1 MHARTGE
8 VLSHLAHYRAELLD
22 SVQAV
27 PADQRNQRPAPD
39 RWSVAEILDHLG
51 IVEGNVVR
59 MLRKHFELARAE
71 GLRPEPEDRPVVPSV
86 PVALVLD
93 RSHRIEAPERIL
105 PTTGLTAEAA
115 WQVLV
120 DRREALE
127 NLVGEFDGF
136 ALGDVVPPY
145 PHPIFGPFNGWQWIV
160 FLGAH
165 EGRHSAQIRE
175 QAAQVVG

>member
-1 MHARTGE
+1 MHPRTEE
-8 VLSHLAHYRAELLD
+8 VLAHLDHFRAVLLE
-22 SVQAV
+22 SVQEV
-27 PADQRNQRPAPD
+27 PAAQRDQRPAPD

-59 MLRKHFELARAE
+59 MLRKHFELARTE
-71 GLRPEPEDRPVVPSV
+71 GLRAEPEDGPVVPSV

-115 WQVLV
+115 WQVLR
-120 DRREALE
+120 DRREALR
-127 NLVGEFDGF
+127 NLVSEFDGC
-136 ALGDVVPPY
+136 ALGDVIPPY
-145 PHPIFGPFNGWQWIV
+145 PHPIFGRFNGWQWIV

-165 EGRHSAQIRE
+165 EGRHAAQIRE
-175 QAAQVVG
+175 QSAPVVG